1 MNNLAIRQF
10 KLTIEEFINKNDL
23 PVEIKRLVLSEIKN
37 EIDKAADQQVISE
50 AKEIEHGKDVQQN

>member
-23 PVEIKRLVLSEIKN
+23 PVEIKRLVLSEIKY